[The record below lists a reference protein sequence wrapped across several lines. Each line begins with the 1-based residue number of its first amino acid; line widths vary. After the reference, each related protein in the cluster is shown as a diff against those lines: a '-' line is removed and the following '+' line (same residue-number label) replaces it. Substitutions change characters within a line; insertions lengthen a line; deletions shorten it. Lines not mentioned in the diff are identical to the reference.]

1 MEMKVPV
8 ASSQKRTLNP
18 SITNAVPRAILIA
31 VATAAI
37 VLGPPSAKP
46 PLRAQQS
53 PQAGASALDGD
64 WQNIDPNT
72 RGIVEIVIS
81 GRRVHPFGA
90 CHPTACD
97 QGVIKA
103 KSFASSVD
111 SSDIRRL
118 VAKEHTDFSQ
128 VEITLSLEPD
138 GRLRADRFTHFTD
151 ESGRADY
158 SAVDYFKRGR
168 RPYVP

>member
-1 MEMKVPV
+1 MKVPV
-8 ASSQKRTLNP
+8 ASSQKRTLN
-18 SITNAVPRAILIA
+18 SATAKVVLRAMLTA
-31 VATAAI
+31 VAIAAVI
-37 VLGPPSAKP
+37 LGPPGAAP
-46 PLRAQQS
+46 VRAQQS
-53 PQAGASALDGD
+53 PQAGARALDGD

-72 RGIVEIVIS
+72 RGTVEIVIA
-81 GRRVHPFGA
+81 GRKVHPFGA

-103 KSFASSVD
+103 KGFASSVD

-118 VAKEHTDFSQ
+118 VAKEHTGFSQ

-138 GRLRADRFTHFTD
+138 GRLRADRFTHFKD
-151 ESGRADY
+151 GSGRADY

-168 RPYVP
+168 RPYAP

>member
-1 MEMKVPV
+1 MQAPV
-8 ASSQKRTLNP
+8 ASSERSTLK
-18 SITNAVPRAILIA
+18 STTESVLLRAMLTS

-37 VLGPPSAKP
+37 VLGSFSATP
-46 PLRAQQS
+46 VRAQQS
-53 PQAGASALDGD
+53 PQAGASDLNGD
-64 WQNIDPNT
+64 WQNVDPNT
-72 RGIVEIVIS
+72 RGIVEIVIK
-81 GRRVHPFGA
+81 GTKVHPFGA

-97 QGVIKA
+97 QGVVKA

-118 VAKEHTDFSQ
+118 VAKEHTGFSQ
-128 VEITLSLEPD
+128 VEITLLLEPD

-151 ESGRADY
+151 GSGRADY

-168 RPYVP
+168 RPYAP